1 MGLWAD
7 QPVRGLLLTEP
18 MKLLHPE
25 WTHRHVSAPH
35 LCVCVCVPCMCRWD
49 SRTYILI
56 CPYQPAL
63 CFLWQNAYNSSPTNS
78 SSVWVWTINYM
89 TPQIRQI
96 HFSVGTFSTL
106 NKYLMSIANIPS
118 VLSLVIYAI
127 QIKIKFYFIIFTQQ
141 CIFINII
148 FRALMTRG
156 ETHYKELY
164 FIKCDDSNE
173 EGLVGI
179 N

>member
-1 MGLWAD
+1 
-7 QPVRGLLLTEP
+7 
-18 MKLLHPE
+18 MKLVYPE
-25 WTHRHVSAPH
+25 WSHRHISAPH
-35 LCVCVCVPCMCRWD
+35 LWCVHVPSMYRWD
-49 SRTYILI
+49 SRTHILI
-56 CPYQPAL
+56 CPYQPTL
-63 CFLWQNAYNSSPTNS
+63 CFLWQNAYTSSPTNS

-89 TPQIRQI
+89 TPQIQQI

-127 QIKIKFYFIIFTQQ
+127 QTKIKFYFIIFTQQ

-164 FIKCDDSNE
+164 FIKCDNSNE